1 MNELLWFVLLLLNF
15 GAIMLA
21 FRIYGKIGLYLW
33 IPISVI
39 IANIQVTKTVNLFG
53 LEATLGNI
61 VYATGF
67 LATDILSEC
76 FGQKE
81 SRKAIGIGF
90 FSLICLTLFMQIA
103 IAFVPSEA
111 DFAQTSLS
119 TIFSIMPRIT
129 IASLTAYFV
138 SNNHDIWAYEFWKK
152 KFPGK
157 NKIWI
162 RNNASTFISQLIDSI
177 LFTFIA
183 FYGVFSTEVLLQI
196 LASTYILKWV
206 VAAFDTPFMYLA
218 RKWFDE
224 GKIKTSI

>member
-1 MNELLWFVLLLLNF
+1 MNELLWFFLLLLNF
-15 GAIMLA
+15 VAIMLA

-90 FSLICLTLFMQIA
+90 FSLICLALFMQVA
-103 IAFVPSEA
+103 LAFTPSES
-111 DFAQTSLS
+111 DFAQSSLT

-129 IASLTAYFV
+129 IASLIAYFI
-138 SNNHDIWAYEFWKK
+138 SNNHDIWAYEFWKR
-152 KFPGK
+152 KFPGTK
-157 NKIWI
+157 KIWI
-162 RNNASTFISQLIDSI
+162 RNNASTFISQFIDSVLFTYIAFLGVFPKEVLIQI
-177 LFTFIA
+177 LF
-183 FYGVFSTEVLLQI
+183 
-196 LASTYILKWV
+196 STYILKWI
-206 VAAFDTPFMYLA
+206 VAALDTPFMYLA
-218 RKWFDE
+218 RKWFDD
-224 GKIKTSI
+224 GKIKNTI

>member
-1 MNELLWFVLLLLNF
+1 MNESFWFLLLLLNF
-15 GAIMLA
+15 VAIMLA
-21 FRIYGKIGLYLW
+21 FRFYGKLGLYLW

-39 IANIQVTKTVNLFG
+39 VANIQVTKTVNLFG

-76 FGQKE
+76 FGHKD

-90 FSLICLTLFMQIA
+90 FSLICLTLFMQVA
-103 IAFVPSEA
+103 LAFVPGES
-111 DFAQTSLS
+111 DFAQSSLS
-119 TIFSIMPRIT
+119 TIFSIMPRLT
-129 IASLTAYFV
+129 IASLVAYFF

-152 KFPGK
+152 RFPGK
-157 NKIWI
+157 KNIWI

-177 LFTFIA
+177 LFTYIA
-183 FYGVFSTEVLLQI
+183 FYGVFPSDVLLQI

-206 VAAFDTPFMYLA
+206 VAALDTPFMYLA

-224 GKIKTSI
+224 GKIKTSM